1 MAENKEKTSVQ
12 ENDAELEN
20 TSAIENT
27 AEEESVE
34 ATESASGKDTNDK
47 KDKKDKN
54 ENASGERSE
63 SKSGGLKALFKSR
76 KMRHGSLSVILTAV
90 GIAIVILINV
100 ITALLIDRFP
110 ELKVDF
116 TANNAYALSADTEE
130 YMSHLDEDVT
140 LYIVAD
146 EKEFEATGKYFV
158 QAKNLLDK
166 MVSKSNG
173 KFKVEFVDT
182 TENPNFTQKYP
193 NIDWKTKANVGVI
206 VCGDQYKGLTV
217 EDCFTY
223 DEDYYSYYGTYNWT
237 GTTIEQATVKG
248 ALNVT
253 TKDKVVVD
261 VLTGEGESDYDGVT
275 SLLTDNAYQ
284 VNEVSLLTGEL
295 DKDARAVII
304 YAPQADLSDKSAEA
318 LSNWLENDGKYGKTL
333 IYVPNADPRVTELK
347 TPNID
352 DLVSKWGMELNKGF
366 VYETDVNHRLNG
378 SPMFAF
384 IADYTDYYKENLKN
398 SNLPVVTE
406 YANGITIKDESTAHA
421 LLQTSDKAGV
431 YPLDADESFDPESGI
446 TGEPIAIAAEGKK
459 AGTEEY
465 SNVIVFSSK
474 AMLSASDMSY
484 PSFNNAAYFMNIM
497 NTITE
502 KEDDTVV
509 IEAKTMEDST
519 LGEPVETTSNAILVI
534 FVFVIPAAIL
544 ITGIVL
550 WVRRRNR

>member
-12 ENDAELEN
+12 ENDAEFEN
-20 TSAIENT
+20 DPAIENT
-27 AEEESVE
+27 AEEES
-34 ATESASGKDTNDK
+34 TESNENTSGKDRNDE
-47 KDKKDKN
+47 KDTKEKEPEEGSK
-54 ENASGERSE
+54 G
-63 SKSGGLKALFKSR
+63 KSGGLKALLKSR
-76 KMRHGSLSVILTAV
+76 KIRHGSLSIILTAV

-100 ITALLIDRFP
+100 ITSLLIDRFP
-110 ELKVDF
+110 ELKIDF

-140 LYIVAD
+140 LYIVAN

-206 VCGDQYKGLTV
+206 VCGDQYKGLTID
-217 EDCFTY
+217 DCFTY
-223 DEDYYSYYGTYNWT
+223 DEEYYNYYGMYEWT
-237 GTTIEQATVKG
+237 GTTIEQAAVKG

-261 VLTGEGESDYDGVT
+261 VLTGEGESEYDGLT

-295 DKDARAVII
+295 DKDARVVII
-304 YAPQADLSDKSAEA
+304 YAPQADLSDKSAET
-318 LSNWLENDGKYGKTL
+318 LGKWLENDGKYGKTL
-333 IYVPNADPRVTELK
+333 IYVPNADPRVSELK

-352 DLVSKWGMELNKGF
+352 DLISNWGMELNKGF

-384 IADYTDYYKENLKN
+384 IVDNTDYYTENLKN

-421 LLQTSDKAGV
+421 LLQSSDKSGI
-431 YPLDADESFDPESGI
+431 YPLDADENFDPEAGI
-446 TGEPIAIAAEGKK
+446 TGEPIAIAAEGQKS
-459 AGTEEY
+459 GTEAY

-474 AMLSASDMSY
+474 AMLSATDMSY
-484 PSFNNAAYFMNIM
+484 PSFNNAAYFMNIL

-519 LGEPVETTSNAILVI
+519 LGDTAETTSNAILVI